1 MFFWLRKTRFLATRA
16 RAECPQRAR
25 LLSPPLLSPPRKFCF
40 FLDTAAQQHSPPHT
54 MVIDW
59 DDLFA
64 YTTTRSVTV
73 RHRYL
78 GLTYY
83 SLLTLVLVYIFGIQI
98 ALEKKYN
105 VQLDVDGSIQA
116 NVEGVGA
123 AALMPLSELAYCNR
137 TYGMPHRAR
146 TPSGQALVCHHSS
159 THHSIQHRSATHT
172 REPRLGQATVT
183 PTTASILSW
192 PQASSQRQASA
203 SRARSSSARG

>member
-1 MFFWLRKTRFLATRA
+1 
-16 RAECPQRAR
+16 
-25 LLSPPLLSPPRKFCF
+25 
-40 FLDTAAQQHSPPHT
+40 

-83 SLLTLVLVYIFGIQI
+83 SLLILVLVYIFGIQI

-123 AALMPLSELAYCNR
+123 AALVPLSELDYCNR
-137 TYGMPHRAR
+137 TYSMPHRAR
-146 TPSGQALVCHHSS
+146 TPN
-159 THHSIQHRSATHT
+159 
-172 REPRLGQATVT
+172 
-183 PTTASILSW
+183 
-192 PQASSQRQASA
+192 
-203 SRARSSSARG
+203 

>member
-1 MFFWLRKTRFLATRA
+1 
-16 RAECPQRAR
+16 
-25 LLSPPLLSPPRKFCF
+25 
-40 FLDTAAQQHSPPHT
+40 

-105 VQLDVDGSIQA
+105 EQLDVDGSIQA
-116 NVEGVGA
+116 NPN
-123 AALMPLSELAYCNR
+123 PL
-137 TYGMPHRAR
+137 T
-146 TPSGQALVCHHSS
+146 
-159 THHSIQHRSATHT
+159 SAT
-172 REPRLGQATVT
+172 T
-183 PTTASILSW
+183 PTVQNAAS
-192 PQASSQRQASA
+192 
-203 SRARSSSARG
+203 GDV

>member
-1 MFFWLRKTRFLATRA
+1 
-16 RAECPQRAR
+16 
-25 LLSPPLLSPPRKFCF
+25 
-40 FLDTAAQQHSPPHT
+40 

-123 AALMPLSELAYCNR
+123 AALTPLSELAYCNR

-146 TPSGQALVCHHSS
+146 TPSGQALVCHHSP
-159 THHSIQHRSATHT
+159 THRSAPVHPDRSATHT
-172 REPRLGQATVT
+172 R
-183 PTTASILSW
+183 
-192 PQASSQRQASA
+192 ASSRTGDGHVYDCIYPELATGVLA
-203 SRARSSSARG
+203 KVSRLP